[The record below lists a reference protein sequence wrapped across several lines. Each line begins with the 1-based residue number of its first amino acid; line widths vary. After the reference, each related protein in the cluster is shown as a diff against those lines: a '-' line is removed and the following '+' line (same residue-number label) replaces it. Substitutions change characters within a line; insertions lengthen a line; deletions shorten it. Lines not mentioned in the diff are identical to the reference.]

1 MENKAILASL
11 LAVQRDLKV
20 EKGQTNKF
28 GGYNYRSAEDIIEKA
43 KPLCIENGLLLTTTD
58 DLQELGG
65 RIYLT
70 VTATVTDIVSGE
82 SFSTKAMAREPQAQ
96 KGMTESQLTGTAESY
111 AKKRALGNLFAIDD
125 TKDPDSNEYR
135 QETSSRAAGARS
147 GGNAGNYTNH
157 GDSGAQTGAQAKETA
172 NDPYD
177 RKHLNAR
184 LMEEFQRTGA
194 SSAEMTAVIKA
205 KYGKDSAKAL
215 SELDLKDL
223 CDNLETYL
231 AELMQKQAG

>member
-43 KPLCIENGLLLTTTD
+43 KPLCIENGLILTTTD

-157 GDSGAQTGAQAKETA
+157 GDNGAQTGAQAAKTA
-172 NDPYD
+172 NDKASAV
-177 RKHLNAR
+177 RALN
-184 LMEEFQRTGA
+184 EEMKRTGA
-194 SSAEMTAVIKA
+194 SGKEVQQIAEAMVHKSSVNDMTAYEVALLA
-205 KYGKDSAKAL
+205 K
-215 SELDLKDL
+215 
-223 CDNLETYL
+223 NLE
-231 AELMQKQAG
+231 AELAKRAGA

>member
-1 MENKAILASL
+1 MEGKAINAALM
-11 LAVQRDLKV
+11 AVQRDLKAP
-20 EKGQTNKF
+20 KSNTNSF
-28 GGYNYRSAEDIIEKA
+28 GKYRYRSCEDILEA
-43 KPLCIENGLLLTTTD
+43 VKPLLNENGLVLL
-58 DLQELGG
+58 LGDTIEQIG
-65 RIYLT
+65 SRYY
-70 VTATVTDIVSGE
+70 VKATATLIDVATGDAI
-82 SFSTKAMAREPQAQ
+82 TNTALAREPEEK
-96 KGMTESQLTGTAESY
+96 KGSDASQVTGAASSY
-111 AKKRALGNLFAIDD
+111 ARKYCLNGLFAIDD
-125 TKDPDSNEYR
+125 TKDPDTDEYR
-135 QETSSRAAGARS
+135 RESQNRAGASGNGNANNVPRN
-147 GGNAGNYTNH
+147 GGN
-157 GDSGAQTGAQAKETA
+157 GAQTGAQAAKTA

>member
-125 TKDPDSNEYR
+125 TKDPDSNEFR
-135 QETSSRAAGARS
+135 KETSSRAAGARS
-147 GGNAGNYTNH
+147 GGNASNYTRN
-157 GDSGAQTGAQAKETA
+157 GGNAPQTGAQAQETA

-177 RKHLNAR
+177 RRTLIHKVTA
-184 LMEEFQRTGA
+184 EIERTGA
-194 SSAEMTAVIKA
+194 NSTEVAAIAQA
-205 KYGKDSAKAL
+205 KYGKSSTRDMN
-215 SELDLKDL
+215 EIELKDL
-223 CDNLETYL
+223 AENLENYL
-231 AELMQKQAG
+231 AERAAG

>member
-20 EKGQTNKF
+20 EKGQKNKF

-157 GDSGAQTGAQAKETA
+157 GDNGAQAGAQAAKTA